1 MGVRWGEINC
11 CMEATLLI
19 KRRNIPGETF
29 SREVKPPE
37 IKKVDH
43 IEGVNHN
50 QPKRPMKKV
59 LRWITKTVAGE
70 NKAGEAIHGILDLL
84 PIPNQVI
91 AKAASYLTKGNTRE
105 ARKELNKLLTVRNGI
120 AVLAFLLV
128 VTGILTVDDVRKL
141 LEAIGDFL

>member
-1 MGVRWGEINC
+1 
-11 CMEATLLI
+11 MEATLLI
-19 KRRNIPGETF
+19 KRRNITGETF

-37 IKKVDH
+37 ITKVA
-43 IEGVNHN
+43 EGVNHN

-59 LRWITKTVAGE
+59 LRWITTTVAGE

-120 AVLAFLLV
+120 AMLAFLLV